1 VSNWKWTRDAA
12 WTILVG
18 LAAALFSLWLYHR
31 GGGVILEQGPYYGSD
46 IFRVRENLVHPDSPD
61 KSYFRLSVHPLYGY
75 VCVLAQALRKV
86 FALGDYAAFAVLA
99 FIQGGM
105 LAALLFVSARAW
117 GATSRLALG
126 IVAFMCS
133 TAGFVFWSSVT
144 ETHVWGGISILLF
157 ILMASW
163 VPRRPLKHLGWQAL
177 AFVASCSML
186 ITNGMLWGLSQVPFF
201 ARTRAEAWAVLR
213 QPRTY
218 AQGVLQAAIGVGLLA
233 LLYKGQSL
241 FLPGVGKFLA
251 YKAELQYVTKSGE
264 YLFNGFNVVALF
276 APPLSYGFS
285 WAVAANMLFGVAGVA
300 AVALIVPR
308 LRFACAFLAF
318 ALVFHSFF
326 VRYQGFLFAPEYTAV
341 ACLVSGMALGR
352 LLRERA
358 PAVLLV
364 AALLVAAVNVPGFIT
379 AAEDAR
385 AGRGSPRMGVQ

>member
-163 VPRRPLKHLGWQAL
+163 VPR
-177 AFVASCSML
+177 
-186 ITNGMLWGLSQVPFF
+186 
-201 ARTRAEAWAVLR
+201 
-213 QPRTY
+213 
-218 AQGVLQAAIGVGLLA
+218 
-233 LLYKGQSL
+233 
-241 FLPGVGKFLA
+241 
-251 YKAELQYVTKSGE
+251 
-264 YLFNGFNVVALF
+264 
-276 APPLSYGFS
+276 
-285 WAVAANMLFGVAGVA
+285 
-300 AVALIVPR
+300 